1 MSPTKDCY
9 TFSPLKVWN
18 INTTDML
25 FFFFPVKHRFY
36 WWYWDALGILP
47 WGRGQAEPEDKIY
60 WSLVVEFW
68 LSWMKESEDQAGDCQ
83 AQLSW
88 LHLHWELG
96 WSQESRFGRQSMGIH
111 RTKGRWVRKAS
122 LLLTVFLWTATVAV
136 KITMGSDCSH
146 DIKRCL
152 LLWRKAMTNLDNVW
166 KSRDI
171 SLLRKVNRV
180 SSVVSKSL
188 WPMDCRTAG
197 FPVHHKLSEHAQTH
211 VHRVSD
217 AIQPTYLL
225 QPFLLLPSILS
236 SIRVFS
242 SELALGIRWPKYWSF
257 SFSISPSN
265 EYSGLISFRIDWFDL
280 LAVQGTL
287 KSLLQH
293 YSSKAS
299 IVCTQPSLW
308 SKSHI
313 HTWLLEKP

>member
-1 MSPTKDCY
+1 M
-9 TFSPLKVWN
+9 
-18 INTTDML
+18 
-25 FFFFPVKHRFY
+25 
-36 WWYWDALGILP
+36 
-47 WGRGQAEPEDKIY
+47 
-60 WSLVVEFW
+60 VEFW

-96 WSQESRFGRQSMGIH
+96 WSQESRVGRQSMGIH

-197 FPVHHKLSEHAQTH
+197 FPVHYKLSEHAQTH

-225 QPFLLLPSILS
+225 SSLSPPAFNPFQHQGLFQWVGSWHQVAKVL
-236 SIRVFS
+236 
-242 SELALGIRWPKYWSF
+242 EL
-257 SFSISPSN
+257 
-265 EYSGLISFRIDWFDL
+265 
-280 LAVQGTL
+280 Q
-287 KSLLQH
+287 LQH
-293 YSSKAS
+293 QSFQW
-299 IVCTQPSLW
+299 IFRTDFL
-308 SKSHI
+308 
-313 HTWLLEKP
+313 